1 MLLNLYFPRKVILLL
16 NVLIAI
22 MNMRYAE
29 VEKQEQRYSFAT
41 LLRMNSGLGT
51 SRERMEVQ
59 QDILPGHQFLSHIN
73 LVDS

>member
-1 MLLNLYFPRKVILLL
+1 MLLNLSFPRKVILLL

-22 MNMRYAE
+22 MNTRYAE
-29 VEKQEQRYSFAT
+29 VEKQEQLYSCAT
-41 LLRMNSGLGT
+41 LLRMNLGLGT